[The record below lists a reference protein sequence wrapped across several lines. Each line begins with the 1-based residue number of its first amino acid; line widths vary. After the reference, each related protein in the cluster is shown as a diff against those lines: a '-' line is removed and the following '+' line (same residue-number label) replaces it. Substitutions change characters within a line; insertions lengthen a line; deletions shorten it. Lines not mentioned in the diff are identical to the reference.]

1 MLNTASARW
10 GYSCLC
16 SIRSI
21 LKIYY
26 VVLLC
31 GWACWRTTAAMA
43 IDAKSI
49 RVGETGLERL
59 IQWLRSTNQPQTLE
73 AITARYVAILRALV
87 VEEEGR

>member
-1 MLNTASARW
+1 MP
-10 GYSCLC
+10 
-16 SIRSI
+16 
-21 LKIYY
+21 
-26 VVLLC
+26 
-31 GWACWRTTAAMA
+31 

-87 VEEEGR
+87 LEEEGR